1 MATFHERMKIIASGL
16 SPEAKE
22 VVKKVLS
29 AEHRMRF
36 QDRSELAE
44 NFALEALKAAKSMET
59 DE

>member
-1 MATFHERMKIIASGL
+1 MTEFHERMKKIASSL
-16 SPEAKE
+16 SPEAKK
-22 VVKKVLS
+22 VVKKVLT

-44 NFALEALKAAKSMET
+44 MFALEALKAAKSMEA